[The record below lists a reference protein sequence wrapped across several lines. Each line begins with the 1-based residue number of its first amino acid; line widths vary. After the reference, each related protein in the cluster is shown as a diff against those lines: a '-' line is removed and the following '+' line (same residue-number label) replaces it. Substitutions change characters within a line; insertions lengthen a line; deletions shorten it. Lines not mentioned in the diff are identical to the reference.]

1 MPAGAALVAAA
12 ASGRDHAA
20 MRVPRSTSWAAG
32 RCARGLAVAA
42 ALLASPPVGGA
53 DESLSNAQVVDN
65 LMEIVFGSEFVGED
79 SNVVRKWTV
88 PLRIAIYAKEPQRYG
103 ALVEPVLQQLRG
115 LTGLDMRLVDRA
127 APAQNAYILILG
139 REQFYAYA
147 QSHLSPGKNPRTN
160 TYLDC
165 FGVFAADRGGA
176 INELTAVIP
185 ESASETTKRSCVTE
199 EVAQALGLPND
210 SFTVKPSIFND
221 DDEYQDLTW
230 QDRLFLRV
238 VYDPRVRPG
247 MTRGAFEPLAKR
259 IVGELRPGH

>member
-1 MPAGAALVAAA
+1 MLL
-12 ASGRDHAA
+12 
-20 MRVPRSTSWAAG
+20 PRSASWAAG
-32 RCARGLAVAA
+32 RLAFVLALAA
-42 ALLASPPVGGA
+42 ALLAPQPARCA
-53 DESLSNAQVVDN
+53 DDALSNAEVVDN

-88 PLRIAIYAKEPQRYG
+88 PLRIAIYAREPQRYR

-115 LTGLDMRLVDRA
+115 LTALDIQLVDNA
-127 APAQNAYILILG
+127 APAQNAYIFILG

-147 QSHLSPGKNPRTN
+147 ESHLSPGKNPRTN

-165 FGVFAADRGGA
+165 FGVFAADRDGA

-185 ESASETTKRSCVTE
+185 ELASEATKRSCVIE
-199 EVAQALGLPND
+199 EVTQALGLPND

-230 QDRLFLRV
+230 QDELFLRV
-238 VYDPRVRPG
+238 LYDARVRPG
-247 MTRGAFEPLAKR
+247 MTRAAFEPLARR
-259 IVGELRPGH
+259 IVGELRPGR